1 MKPYNLPYKTT
12 TTNNI
17 LKFKIKPDYLIYS
30 FIFMLMTLATFL
42 WSINLLR
49 EWANDYGVYYANA
62 KYMSNN
68 FTLYGEIFANKGP
81 LYYIFLRLL
90 GNLYGWGVKQAVLS
104 LFITVMTFV
113 IATSWISFKY
123 KLSKWCYLSV
133 ALLTIATFFQQ
144 PSNACIA
151 YFQATFMILSF
162 FYLIY
167 SVKMNN
173 IWYVHISLICLLLA
187 TLVRI
192 DALAFVALHIMLYV
206 WHFHRSAKE
215 INIFFHITI
224 IFVLILSSIF
234 IPPILFKYNFS
245 AYLLHNIDFNIYYRT
260 KLLAGIVRL
269 LYRPEA
275 TQILVTSGLL
285 IFIIS
290 ILSNITNVKSK
301 IIDQQIENRHTT
313 IDFEGLVALAVLV
326 FSFLLWIISGSDKDY
341 HIFILVTGVL
351 IFIIHNI
358 DRYIR
363 LSLLYIMIPYL
374 FYVIFLATAPG
385 AYTIKR
391 NIANGI
397 FWNAYNESSKSLMSY
412 KNTIDVLKE
421 SKSAYVIGGGGWL
434 YLFSDTIPLTP
445 INNWWFYY
453 YKPGYKTEN
462 LVNSHRKL
470 MNSVGVRYIL
480 DEGILTNPT
489 KYLQELLEKSYFICF
504 PDESKRYS
512 IWEVAKEKTID
523 YNNEKNSFP
532 KSGIVSTSSRCTKE
546 NKQLLSF

>member
-1 MKPYNLPYKTT
+1 MKPYNLSYKTI
-12 TTNNI
+12 TNNI
-17 LKFKIKPDYLIYS
+17 LKIEIKPDYLIYFS
-30 FIFMLMTLATFL
+30 IFMLMALATLL
-42 WSINLLR
+42 WSINLLK
-49 EWANDYGVYYANA
+49 EWGTDYGFYYAGA

-68 FTLYGEIFANKGP
+68 FTLYGEIFDNKGP

-104 LFITVMTFV
+104 LFITAMTFI

-123 KLSKWCYLSV
+123 KLTKWCYLSV

-144 PSNACIA
+144 SSNACIA

-192 DALAFVALHIMLYV
+192 DALPFVAIQVMLYV
-206 WHFHRSAKE
+206 WHFYRSAKE
-215 INIFFHITI
+215 INIFFHIMI
-224 IFVLILSSIF
+224 IFVIILSSIF

-245 AYLLHNIDFNIYYRT
+245 AYLMHNIDFNLYYKT
-260 KLLAGIVRL
+260 LLFSGIKRI
-269 LYRPEA
+269 LYRPK
-275 TQILVTSGLL
+275 TIQILMASGLL
-285 IFIIS
+285 IFVIS
-290 ILSNITNVKSK
+290 ILSNILNVKSK
-301 IIDQQIENRHTT
+301 KIDQQIENRHTA
-313 IDFEGLVALAVLV
+313 IDFEGLIALAVLV
-326 FSFLLWIISGSDKDY
+326 FSFVLWVITGSDKNH
-341 HIFILVTGVL
+341 HIFILVPGIL

-358 DRYIR
+358 DRYIKP
-363 LSLLYIMIPYL
+363 SLLYIIIPYL

-385 AYTIKR
+385 AYTIKE
-391 NIANGI
+391 NISNGI
-397 FWNAYNESSKSLMSY
+397 FWNAYDESSSLMSY
-412 KNTIDVLKE
+412 QKTIDFLKE
-421 SKSAYVIGGGGWL
+421 TKSAYVIGGRGWL

-445 INNWWFYY
+445 IANWFFYWT
-453 YKPGYKTEN
+453 KPGYQTED

-470 MNSVGVRYIL
+470 MSSVGTKYIL
-480 DEGILTNPT
+480 DEGVLAKPT

-504 PDESKRYS
+504 PDESRRYS

-532 KSGIVSTSSRCTKE
+532 KSGISSTSSRRTRE
-546 NKQLLSF
+546 ND